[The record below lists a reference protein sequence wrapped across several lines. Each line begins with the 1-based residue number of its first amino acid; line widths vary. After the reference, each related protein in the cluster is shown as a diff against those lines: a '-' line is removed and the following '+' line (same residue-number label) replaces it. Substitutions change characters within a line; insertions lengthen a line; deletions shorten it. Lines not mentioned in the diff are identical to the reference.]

1 METLRIKCPSCGIIL
16 EVKNSKNEAVKRIV
30 CPHCKKQLAVTF
42 ADVLYSKDGIEL
54 KVVRVADGG
63 DKYILR
69 IVSSD
74 KEVAL
79 NGEVLHQ
86 GDEVVMIHGDKVRV
100 GQSELLFN
108 SGKLEPITLTP
119 NPQQE
124 ETHKPEKVAL
134 PKPDKLSSRLAWIL
148 LAIFIVGGV
157 LAWYFIKPASPKKQ
171 EIKESDSIA
180 VVMDTVSHKS
190 AVKHTKAKKSE
201 KTSKKEIREKTPEK
215 IDVPSDNND
224 DFSLEVQAT
233 KGDVQAQYK
242 LGMRW
247 VTSNDCTNV
256 LKGIKYLESAARK
269 GHSGAQYALAVIYE
283 KGSPACGINRNP
295 SLARQY
301 MLQAAENGHAKA
313 IKYLNSNNE

>member
-16 EVKNSKNEAVKRIV
+16 EVKNSKNEAVKRIT

-42 ADVLYSKDGIEL
+42 ADVLYSQDGIEL

-69 IVSSD
+69 VVNSD

-79 NGEVLHQ
+79 NGEVLRQ
-86 GDEVVMIHGDKVRV
+86 GDEVVLIHGDKVRI
-100 GQSELLFN
+100 GQSELVFN
-108 SGKLEPITLTP
+108 SGKLVPIMSVP
-119 NPQQE
+119 NPQKE
-124 ETHKPEKVAL
+124 ETRKPDKGTL
-134 PKPDKLSSRLAWIL
+134 PKPDKRSSRLAWIL
-148 LAIFIVGGV
+148 LAIFIVGGI
-157 LAWYFIKPASPKKQ
+157 LAWYFIKPSSPKKQ
-171 EIKESDSIA
+171 EIKDTDSIA
-180 VVMDTVSHKS
+180 VVLDTVSHKS
-190 AVKHTKAKKSE
+190 AVKHTKTKKSE
-201 KTSKKEIREKTPEK
+201 KTSKKEVREKTPEK
-215 IDVPSDNND
+215 IDVQSDDND

-256 LKGIKYLESAARK
+256 LKGVKYLESAARK
-269 GHSGAQYALAVIYE
+269 GHSGAQYALGVVYE

-301 MLQAAENGHAKA
+301 MQQAAENGNAKA
-313 IKYLNSNNE
+313 IKYLNSNIE